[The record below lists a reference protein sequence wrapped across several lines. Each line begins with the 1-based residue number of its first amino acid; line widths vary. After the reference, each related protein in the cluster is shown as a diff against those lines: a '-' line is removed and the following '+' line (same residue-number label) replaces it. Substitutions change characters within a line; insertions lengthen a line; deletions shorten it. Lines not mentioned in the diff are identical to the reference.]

1 MKLPG
6 FNYQGLIRC
15 SAENPHL
22 EYTKAH
28 GTNRGLSSLLQYGLL
43 VVRLVL
49 VLRMPLTTT
58 MFLGSSPRLVV
69 RLFVVA
75 VRLLSIPMWLL
86 IAAVRLLRVSVSL
99 FVVAVLLILLLM
111 LLMLLLLILRAALC
125 AVVVERTRLLR
136 LHLVLGA
143 MIIVVVAHGALRS
156 HVLRTSAIVLRVEAA
171 IGTGGLKMLL
181 LERSRP
187 DVLLVHC
194 MQFF

>member
-1 MKLPG
+1 M
-6 FNYQGLIRC
+6 
-15 SAENPHL
+15 
-22 EYTKAH
+22 
-28 GTNRGLSSLLQYGLL
+28 
-43 VVRLVL
+43 RLVL

-136 LHLVLGA
+136 LHLVLRA
-143 MIIVVVAHGALRS
+143 MIVVVAHGALRS

-171 IGTGGLKMLL
+171 IGTGGLKVLL
-181 LERSRP
+181 LDAKSPRCAARALHAT
-187 DVLLVHC
+187 LLRKDRAGFR
-194 MQFF
+194 QDRR